1 MVQIVPRPKKA
12 DPGVYG
18 ELKKQKQFMITE
30 TASDLLDAISDQTR
44 LTRSEI
50 IERLIRLADVDA
62 VKSYEPD
69 GK

>member
-1 MVQIVPRPKKA
+1 MVQIVPRPIKS
-12 DPGVYG
+12 DPGIYG

-62 VKSYEPD
+62 VKNYEPD